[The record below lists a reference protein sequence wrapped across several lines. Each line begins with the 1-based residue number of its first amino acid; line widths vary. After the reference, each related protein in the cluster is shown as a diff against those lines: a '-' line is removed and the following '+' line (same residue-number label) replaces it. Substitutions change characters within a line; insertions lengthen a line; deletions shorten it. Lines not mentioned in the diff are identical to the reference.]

1 MIWGEEGLH
10 AARASQVQSI
20 TPKTQSTKHQNL
32 KVKKKFLK
40 VPRGKKLDYQQ
51 KLASRNQDIIISHHG
66 QYLPMA
72 NTTAKKRSN
81 ECLLMEGHNIVPK
94 YFCQKREH
102 KSDQASTSNY
112 QYTENKGTLKKT
124 LGCNQQNSNWE
135 TSADTEFLQ
144 EINCKERERDRVG
157 EKGEA

>member
-1 MIWGEEGLH
+1 M
-10 AARASQVQSI
+10 QSI
-20 TPKTQSTKHQNL
+20 TPMTQPTKHQSITPTTQPTKHQSITPTTQPTKQQNR
-32 KVKKKFLK
+32 KANKMPKSSQ
-40 VPRGKKLDYQQ
+40 RKKLDYQE

-102 KSDQASTSNY
+102 KSDQASPSNY

-124 LGCNQQNSNWE
+124 LGCNQQNSN
-135 TSADTEFLQ
+135 
-144 EINCKERERDRVG
+144 
-157 EKGEA
+157 